1 MFCPS
6 PSPRDESMDCNA
18 DWETLQAHPFR
29 VEKEVRDQ
37 SSGKPRVVGSKLTV
51 IFFADD
57 EI

>member
-1 MFCPS
+1 
-6 PSPRDESMDCNA
+6 MDCNA

-57 EI
+57 ETSFIMRW